1 MASKTVANHL
11 HRYKK
16 VNIGA
21 NGKVFYVYK
30 CMKPACSHYIRMD
43 LAEGKLCECNRCG
56 EPMIIG
62 RETLTK
68 SSSKPMALP
77 HCSDCIKRRENKD
90 VEAIKEFLD
99 GVKAPTTI
107 NEET

>member
-1 MASKTVANHL
+1 MSSKTVANHL

-30 CMKPACSHYIRMD
+30 CMKPACSHYIRID

-56 EPMIIG
+56 EPFIIG

-68 SSSKPMALP
+68 SSGKPMALP
-77 HCSDCIKRRENKD
+77 HCLDCIKRKVRQH
-90 VEAIKEFLD
+90 VEAITEFLD
-99 GVKAPTTI
+99 RAKA
-107 NEET
+107 